1 MLTHFMT
8 GFAACQGLIVA
19 IGAQNSFVLRQGI
32 QRQHVLT
39 IVLICAVSDAL
50 LISAGIAGMGA
61 LIERCPLLLQ
71 FSRYGGAAFLLAY
84 GGFAARRAWQTEQL
98 ALDPTRQLTLGAAV
112 ATCLGLT
119 YLNPHVYLD
128 TVLLLG
134 TLANQHPASGKWL
147 FGAGAIASSVIWFF
161 ALAYGARFLAPLFRK
176 PQAWR
181 VLDGGIALLMWTL
194 TANLLR
200 G

>member
-1 MLTHFMT
+1 MT
-8 GFAACQGLIVA
+8 ATREAADEAVEATGAASLWRRVDRGDAARAAFVAVCTLVTALGLSI
-19 IGAQNSFVLRQGI
+19 
-32 QRQHVLT
+32 
-39 IVLICAVSDAL
+39 LITQTPILFD
-50 LISAGIAGMGA
+50 LI
-61 LIERCPLLLQ
+61 
-71 FSRYGGAAFLLAY
+71 RYGGAAFLLAY

-98 ALDPTRQLTLGAAV
+98 ALDPARQLTLGAAV

-134 TLANQHPASGKWL
+134 TLANQHPANGKWL
-147 FGAGAIASSVIWFF
+147 FGAGAMASSVIWFF
-161 ALAYGARFLAPLFRK
+161 VLAYGARFLAPLFRK